1 VASAM
6 PMLHSPPPMCFT
18 LLSLI
23 IILRS
28 NAAPLTP
35 PTATQYGIMID
46 AGSGGSRAHLFE
58 WKTRRVSE
66 LPPPLSYP
74 VTNVAWTEKVK
85 PGLSAYWQYPKSV
98 KTVLNV
104 LLEWVKSRLAH
115 VKQWWGYY
123 PIYLKATAGLR
134 ELPAEPRKK
143 LIAVIRDFFL
153 NNSTCPFY
161 FEEFDAA
168 RVISGEEE
176 AAYAWTAINYATG
189 ALLKYSWGS
198 GTASPLNAYGSLEL
212 GGASAQIAFYDSN
225 EDILANL
232 FKVQVGQQRHWNIYA
247 HSFLHYGQNSAR
259 RRMWGKLAEDVGCY
273 KEKEFKKLQENG
285 KACSIRDYC
294 LPKGYVYP
302 PYLVPASSDGEAG
315 VPPPFGYSPV
325 VELLIRSVASTTT
338 TTSSSSSSTIN
349 AATTAGATATGTA
362 TTTTTGTTVSTTQQP
377 SPRPSSSSTRGTRRR
392 SSTLSSSRTTTI
404 PSTGCSQDQQ
414 DQPKSLLTSVYST
427 SKRERGEIKNT
438 SSARRVSS
446 PRIHVKGYNVG
457 RTIGEGAFGKVKF
470 ARRVSGGQ
478 GLVIKI
484 MEKKGIDD
492 LKRVNQIFGEM
503 FILTSL
509 RHKNVIQLYDVVNQY
524 NNIIL
529 VMEYAEGG
537 ELSKLI
543 EKHLYLSESHASR
556 LFSQILDG
564 LVYCHRL
571 KVIHRDLKLEN
582 ILLDSEGNIKIVD
595 FGLSERLLGD
605 AKLESVCGTP
615 LYMSPELMRGQKYDG
630 STDVWSLGV
639 VLYAMVC
646 GFLPFAAKNLQN
658 LSQKVCNG
666 FFTIPSFLSKGLTDL
681 IRSMLE
687 VKSLDRLPLESI
699 QNHSWAMMT
708 EYLGGGGEENDTK
721 RKMTFSEVA
730 KLKEECHRDAD
741 TKLAKMRVS
750 KLRPQQQQQQQQQ
763 QHVRGRSDTTN
774 YSSNQRAAAA
784 AAGLATPRINT
795 SPHARLHPHVQDV
808 GAIAG
813 GGGRLTCKAC
823 Q

>member
-1 VASAM
+1 MSYHTLSWSVFH
-6 PMLHSPPPMCFT
+6 HSLQ
-18 LLSLI
+18 LLFIFPCPSSFPSPLLLLI
-23 IILRS
+23 I
-28 NAAPLTP
+28 
-35 PTATQYGIMID
+35 
-46 AGSGGSRAHLFE
+46 
-58 WKTRRVSE
+58 
-66 LPPPLSYP
+66 
-74 VTNVAWTEKVK
+74 
-85 PGLSAYWQYPKSV
+85 KS
-98 KTVLNV
+98 
-104 LLEWVKSRLAH
+104 
-115 VKQWWGYY
+115 
-123 PIYLKATAGLR
+123 
-134 ELPAEPRKK
+134 
-143 LIAVIRDFFL
+143 
-153 NNSTCPFY
+153 
-161 FEEFDAA
+161 
-168 RVISGEEE
+168 
-176 AAYAWTAINYATG
+176 
-189 ALLKYSWGS
+189 
-198 GTASPLNAYGSLEL
+198 
-212 GGASAQIAFYDSN
+212 
-225 EDILANL
+225 
-232 FKVQVGQQRHWNIYA
+232 
-247 HSFLHYGQNSAR
+247 
-259 RRMWGKLAEDVGCY
+259 
-273 KEKEFKKLQENG
+273 
-285 KACSIRDYC
+285 
-294 LPKGYVYP
+294 
-302 PYLVPASSDGEAG
+302 
-315 VPPPFGYSPV
+315 
-325 VELLIRSVASTTT
+325 
-338 TTSSSSSSTIN
+338 
-349 AATTAGATATGTA
+349 
-362 TTTTTGTTVSTTQQP
+362 
-377 SPRPSSSSTRGTRRR
+377 
-392 SSTLSSSRTTTI
+392 
-404 PSTGCSQDQQ
+404 
-414 DQPKSLLTSVYST
+414 
-427 SKRERGEIKNT
+427 

-457 RTIGEGAFGKVKF
+457 RTIGEGAFGKVKVVLNLLF
-470 ARRVSGGQ
+470 GGQ

-529 VMEYAEGG
+529 VVMEYAEGG

-813 GGGRLTCKAC
+813 GGEDSLARLVNRRGLYSKISKKNNHVIIGSSPRPGSHRRVVSSQHRRSPTGGSAVVPRRRWKSPTSGFSSGGLEVVTPRTVGWGSRKLSTPR
-823 Q
+823 

>member
-1 VASAM
+1 M

-315 VPPPFGYSPV
+315 VPPPFGILERPKHMVHVFAQRAGVYQPPLPYEKGPFGKFFLFGGYHDIWSF
-325 VELLIRSVASTTT
+325 LNL
-338 TTSSSSSSTIN
+338 SST
-349 AATTAGATATGTA
+349 
-362 TTTTTGTTVSTTQQP
+362 
-377 SPRPSSSSTRGTRRR
+377 
-392 SSTLSSSRTTTI
+392 STL
-404 PSTGCSQDQQ
+404 
-414 DQPKSLLTSVYST
+414 
-427 SKRERGEIKNT
+427 REFKKRGEMICNMDFVQLTK
-438 SSARRVSS
+438 
-446 PRIHVKGYNVG
+446 YNIALG
-457 RTIGEGAFGKVKF
+457 GGEGA
-470 ARRVSGGQ
+470 S
-478 GLVIKI
+478 
-484 MEKKGIDD
+484 E
-492 LKRVNQIFGEM
+492 KRVG
-503 FILTSL
+503 
-509 RHKNVIQLYDVVNQY
+509 VGVDVDV
-524 NNIIL
+524 
-529 VMEYAEGG
+529 
-537 ELSKLI
+537 
-543 EKHLYLSESHASR
+543 
-556 LFSQILDG
+556 
-564 LVYCHRL
+564 
-571 KVIHRDLKLEN
+571 
-582 ILLDSEGNIKIVD
+582 
-595 FGLSERLLGD
+595 
-605 AKLESVCGTP
+605 
-615 LYMSPELMRGQKYDG
+615 DG
-630 STDVWSLGV
+630 SDKRR
-639 VLYAMVC
+639 
-646 GFLPFAAKNLQN
+646 P
-658 LSQKVCNG
+658 
-666 FFTIPSFLSKGLTDL
+666 L
-681 IRSMLE
+681 I
-687 VKSLDRLPLESI
+687 D
-699 QNHSWAMMT
+699 
-708 EYLGGGGEENDTK
+708 
-721 RKMTFSEVA
+721 
-730 KLKEECHRDAD
+730 
-741 TKLAKMRVS
+741 
-750 KLRPQQQQQQQQQ
+750 
-763 QHVRGRSDTTN
+763 
-774 YSSNQRAAAA
+774 
-784 AAGLATPRINT
+784 
-795 SPHARLHPHVQDV
+795 
-808 GAIAG
+808 
-813 GGGRLTCKAC
+813 
-823 Q
+823 